1 MIVQTSKTQAVEID
15 LGSSVVDL
23 VLENFNLEQTIKLAL
38 SEAVQTL
45 YFDDE
50 ADCGTTFWQIVN
62 ILGGEK
68 AINML
73 EKNCEKAYE
82 KYCT

>member
-1 MIVQTSKTQAVEID
+1 MIVQTSKNQAVEID
-15 LGSSVVDL
+15 LNLSVADL
-23 VLENFNLEQTIKLAL
+23 TLANSESQQIIKLAL

-45 YFDDE
+45 YSDDS
-50 ADCGTTFWQIVN
+50 ADCGTTLWQIVN
-62 ILGGEK
+62 ILGGEE
-68 AINML
+68 AVNML